1 MDSVTP
7 AVIADVSLN
16 ARCARL
22 VRHLLSVVEGLYPAL
37 VMSGPPVQHDRSR
50 RLPALQQQQ
59 RAEEEEEAELRDLA
73 FGAIEGGQAFEQE
86 RHSGRGSPAQRSP
99 APRTGSP
106 QHFAATPTGMRFSA
120 SPVFSSPSDGIYS
133 PGREQE
139 IDAEMSVLKG
149 GGKFPGGRSPQPPW
163 PEEQQQQGVWLP
175 AETVRMQKAQMA
187 AMEQELSRLR
197 AQQQEE

>member
-22 VRHLLSVVEGLYPAL
+22 VRHLLSAVEGLYPAL

-59 RAEEEEEAELRDLA
+59 QRAEEEEEAELRDLA
-73 FGAIEGGQAFEQE
+73 FGAIEGGQALEQE
-86 RHSGRGSPAQRSP
+86 RHSGRGSPAQ
-99 APRTGSP
+99 RTGSP

-120 SPVFSSPSDGIYS
+120 SPVFSSPSDGIHS

-139 IDAEMSVLKG
+139 LDAEMSVLKG
-149 GGKFPGGRSPQPPW
+149 GGKFPGRSPQTPW